1 MTFKPTL
8 LKTRKDLIKALEDKG
23 LPASIPRLNY
33 FEEINILKFPR
44 YGLKRGM
51 NGFDRLY
58 TEAEI
63 EKAVDNVQ
71 EYVDNKKQFGNIKNV
86 RSDRVEKII
95 KKK

>member
-1 MTFKPTL
+1 MTFKPSL

-33 FEEINILKFPR
+33 FEEIKIIKFPK

-58 TEAEI
+58 TEKEI
-63 EKAVDNVQ
+63 ENAVVSVK
-71 EYVDNKKQFGNIKNV
+71 EYVDNKKQFGNMSNERSERV
-86 RSDRVEKII
+86 RKLI